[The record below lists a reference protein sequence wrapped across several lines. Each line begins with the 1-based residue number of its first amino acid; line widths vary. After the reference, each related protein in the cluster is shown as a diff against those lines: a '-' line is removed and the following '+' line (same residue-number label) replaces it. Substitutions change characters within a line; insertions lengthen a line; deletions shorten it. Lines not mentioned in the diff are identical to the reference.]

1 MFRAEKRRP
10 KALVAGAALALGLAG
25 REAVAR
31 WREADLT
38 DQVALITGGSRG
50 LGLALARE
58 LADEGCRL
66 AICAR
71 DESELERARTELEQA
86 GAEVLAV
93 PCDVADRAQVEA
105 MVEAVTARF
114 GRIDV
119 LVNNAGIIVVAP
131 LGRLSHAD
139 FERLMAI
146 NFWGVVNPTLAVLP
160 RMRAQGG
167 GRIAN
172 ITSIGG
178 KISVPHLLP
187 YNCAKFA
194 ALGFSEGLRA
204 ELANDGISVTTIVPG
219 LMRTGSYLRAE
230 FGGDQE
236 GEYRWFG
243 LGASA
248 PFPVTVSAD
257 RAARGIV
264 RAVKRGKAEYTFPLS
279 AVVATRLNGVAPAA
293 TARALALVDR
303 FLPAPDGAT
312 GSTALGMTVEERI
325 DSPVMAAATTLGRAA
340 AEEYRQYPTAD
351 GQPSAD

>member
-1 MFRAEKRRP
+1 MRRGAKRRP
-10 KALVAGAALALGLAG
+10 GMRAAGAALALGLAG

-31 WREADLT
+31 WRELDLT
-38 DQVALITGGSRG
+38 GHVALITGGSRG
-50 LGLALARE
+50 LGLALARD
-58 LADEGCRL
+58 LAAEGCRL

-71 DESELERARTELEQA
+71 DEAELGRARTELEQA

-93 PCDVADRAQVEA
+93 PCDIADRAQVEA

-131 LGRLSHAD
+131 LGPLTHAD
-139 FERLMAI
+139 FERVMAI

-204 ELANDGISVTTIVPG
+204 ELAADGISVTTIVPG

-230 FGGDQE
+230 FGGDQD
-236 GEYRWFG
+236 GEYRWFA

-248 PFPVTVSAD
+248 PYPITVGAD

-264 RAVKRGKAEYTFPLS
+264 RAIKRGKAEYTFPLS
-279 AVVATRLNGVAPAA
+279 AVLAARLNGVAPAA
-293 TARALALVDR
+293 TARSLALVDR
-303 FLPAPDGAT
+303 FLPAPAGAVGDT
-312 GSTALGMTVEERI
+312 SPGRTVEARL
-325 DSPVMAAATTLGRAA
+325 DSPVMEAATALGRSAS
-340 AEEYRQYPTAD
+340 EEYRQDPTAD
-351 GQPSAD
+351 SPASAG